1 METSFQGIYV
11 PPIAG
16 TLRLQNVFT
25 MSPNRCLG
33 CLRSIHLPDHELI
46 KVECLIPD
54 RKAFNWNI
62 QANSRASKVGK
73 VGLPPLIT

>member
-33 CLRSIHLPDHELI
+33 CLRSIHLPDHEMMRVAVQSILKGFQANIYISFNSARGREGGLAPALI
-46 KVECLIPD
+46 K
-54 RKAFNWNI
+54 
-62 QANSRASKVGK
+62 
-73 VGLPPLIT
+73 